1 MIEKTYN
8 VGIYCRL
15 SNDDE
20 RDGESVS
27 IENQKLLLQS
37 YVRQRGWNEIAVY
50 CDDGYSGTNFDRPGV
65 KRLIEDA
72 KAKKINLIL
81 VKDLSRFGRNYIEF
95 GQYTDYLF
103 PSLGCRFIAL
113 NNGIDTMSD
122 NGSTD
127 VMCFLNLFN
136 EFYSRD
142 TSKKVK
148 AVKRACAESGKFMGT
163 YPAYGYKR
171 DPEDKHHLVIDEET
185 APTVRRIFSMRAS
198 GMGFRAIAVT
208 LNEEGVLPPGA
219 LYYQRKGRSDPRNVN
234 HKWAETTVKALI
246 RSEVYIGNMV
256 QGKTGTLSYKSRK
269 LINKPEEEWIRVEG
283 THEPIISRE
292 VWDTVVSIDKKKVRK
307 TPPTDGIRS
316 IFTGLVYC
324 ADCGFKMRN
333 HIERFTYKDG
343 TPGRYSSFICGN
355 YARSGKSACTIHSI
369 YENVLEELVLTDI
382 REKARFVECDGER
395 LAEQISRMKEKE
407 SRSRVIS
414 YEQEMKAAAARM
426 TELERLMQN
435 LYEDKCTGTIPQT
448 VFQTL
453 MRKYETERAEK
464 AAAIPELEQ
473 KVRAQLENRQDANRW
488 MEVIRRYTEITA
500 LDENILFELVDR
512 IEVGE
517 ARKVNGQRIC
527 DVKVV
532 YRYVGSVDDAL
543 SQERLE
549 AYEKLYKVGIYC
561 RLSVDDASNSAKAK
575 NYIPADE
582 SVSIE
587 NQYELL
593 SKFVMLNGWTE
604 VKTYRDD
611 GYSGG
616 NFQRPGFLEMLED
629 ARHGL
634 INLILVKDLSRL
646 GRDFVEVGRYTDVI
660 FPSLGCRFVSV
671 LDCLDTEGDNTD
683 MLHFRSLM
691 NDYHLKD
698 LSNKVKSVLHAKMRS
713 GQYIAAYAPYG
724 YRKSEEDRHRLVID
738 EEAAA
743 VVRRMFE
750 LRRAGMAYGK
760 IAAVLNSEGILSP
773 RWYWAKLYGNGSCK
787 YANLWMYATVKNI
800 LTNEVYTGNLIQ
812 NQTGSRSYKDDTM
825 IYKPESEWIRH
836 EALHEA
842 IISPE
847 VWNEVQAINRERTL
861 LSADNA
867 PPKPFLFTGKLV
879 CADCKAP
886 LQGNRETQRR
896 KNGTSKKY
904 VSYFCSRY
912 TASGY
917 GACSRHTIYEMTLT
931 ELVLSEIR
939 AHAEALELDEAAM
952 LDRLQ
957 AQRTAAD
964 AERLE
969 SVRQEIGKLRRRVH
983 ELEQMTVKLYEDK
996 VCGSISAA
1004 SFAVLL
1010 EKTEQE
1016 RRQRTDRLD
1025 TLLAEVREYEQSA
1038 ADIQSWAA
1046 VVRKHLHIRELDRE
1060 TVDELIDRIE
1070 VGEKTVVDGKNVRDI
1085 KIYYRFVGNI

>member
-1 MIEKTYN
+1 
-8 VGIYCRL
+8 
-15 SNDDE
+15 
-20 RDGESVS
+20 
-27 IENQKLLLQS
+27 
-37 YVRQRGWNEIAVY
+37 
-50 CDDGYSGTNFDRPGV
+50 
-65 KRLIEDA
+65 
-72 KAKKINLIL
+72 
-81 VKDLSRFGRNYIEF
+81 
-95 GQYTDYLF
+95 
-103 PSLGCRFIAL
+103 
-113 NNGIDTMSD
+113 
-122 NGSTD
+122 
-127 VMCFLNLFN
+127 
-136 EFYSRD
+136 
-142 TSKKVK
+142 
-148 AVKRACAESGKFMGT
+148 
-163 YPAYGYKR
+163 
-171 DPEDKHHLVIDEET
+171 
-185 APTVRRIFSMRAS
+185 
-198 GMGFRAIAVT
+198 
-208 LNEEGVLPPGA
+208 
-219 LYYQRKGRSDPRNVN
+219 
-234 HKWAETTVKALI
+234 
-246 RSEVYIGNMV
+246 
-256 QGKTGTLSYKSRK
+256 
-269 LINKPEEEWIRVEG
+269 
-283 THEPIISRE
+283 
-292 VWDTVVSIDKKKVRK
+292 
-307 TPPTDGIRS
+307 
-316 IFTGLVYC
+316 
-324 ADCGFKMRN
+324 
-333 HIERFTYKDG
+333 
-343 TPGRYSSFICGN
+343 
-355 YARSGKSACTIHSI
+355 
-369 YENVLEELVLTDI
+369 
-382 REKARFVECDGER
+382 
-395 LAEQISRMKEKE
+395 MK
-407 SRSRVIS
+407 
-414 YEQEMKAAAARM
+414 
-426 TELERLMQN
+426 
-435 LYEDKCTGTIPQT
+435 
-448 VFQTL
+448 
-453 MRKYETERAEK
+453 
-464 AAAIPELEQ
+464 
-473 KVRAQLENRQDANRW
+473 
-488 MEVIRRYTEITA
+488 
-500 LDENILFELVDR
+500 
-512 IEVGE
+512 
-517 ARKVNGQRIC
+517 
-527 DVKVV
+527 
-532 YRYVGSVDDAL
+532 
-543 SQERLE
+543 
-549 AYEKLYKVGIYC
+549 KLYKVGIYC

-604 VKTYRDD
+604 VKSYRDD

-646 GRDFVEVGRYTDVI
+646 GRDFVEVGRYTDVV

-698 LSNKVKSVLHAKMRS
+698 LSNKVKSVLHTKMRS

-750 LRRAGMAYGK
+750 LRRGGMAYGK

-773 RWYWAKLYGNGSCK
+773 RWYWAKRYGNGSCK

-847 VWNEVQAINRERTL
+847 VWNEVQAINRERTR

-896 KNGTSKKY
+896 KNGTSKRY

-912 TASGY
+912 TSSGH
-917 GACSRHTIYEMTLT
+917 GACSRHTIYEMTLA
-931 ELVLSEIR
+931 ELVMGEIR
-939 AHAEALELDEAAM
+939 SHAEALELDEAAM

-964 AERLE
+964 AERQE
-969 SVRQEIGKLRRRVH
+969 SVRQEIGKLRRRVY
-983 ELEQMTVKLYEDK
+983 ELEQMTAKLYEDK

-1010 EKTEQE
+1010 EKAEQE
-1016 RRQRTDRLD
+1016 RRQRSDRLD
-1025 TLLAEVREYEQSA
+1025 TLLAEVRQYEQSA

-1046 VVRKHLHIRELDRE
+1046 VVRKHLHIREIDRE

-1070 VGEKTVVDGKNVRDI
+1070 VGEKTVIDGKNVRDI

>member
-1 MIEKTYN
+1 
-8 VGIYCRL
+8 
-15 SNDDE
+15 
-20 RDGESVS
+20 
-27 IENQKLLLQS
+27 
-37 YVRQRGWNEIAVY
+37 
-50 CDDGYSGTNFDRPGV
+50 
-65 KRLIEDA
+65 
-72 KAKKINLIL
+72 
-81 VKDLSRFGRNYIEF
+81 
-95 GQYTDYLF
+95 
-103 PSLGCRFIAL
+103 
-113 NNGIDTMSD
+113 
-122 NGSTD
+122 
-127 VMCFLNLFN
+127 
-136 EFYSRD
+136 
-142 TSKKVK
+142 
-148 AVKRACAESGKFMGT
+148 
-163 YPAYGYKR
+163 
-171 DPEDKHHLVIDEET
+171 
-185 APTVRRIFSMRAS
+185 
-198 GMGFRAIAVT
+198 
-208 LNEEGVLPPGA
+208 
-219 LYYQRKGRSDPRNVN
+219 
-234 HKWAETTVKALI
+234 
-246 RSEVYIGNMV
+246 
-256 QGKTGTLSYKSRK
+256 
-269 LINKPEEEWIRVEG
+269 
-283 THEPIISRE
+283 
-292 VWDTVVSIDKKKVRK
+292 
-307 TPPTDGIRS
+307 
-316 IFTGLVYC
+316 
-324 ADCGFKMRN
+324 
-333 HIERFTYKDG
+333 
-343 TPGRYSSFICGN
+343 
-355 YARSGKSACTIHSI
+355 
-369 YENVLEELVLTDI
+369 
-382 REKARFVECDGER
+382 
-395 LAEQISRMKEKE
+395 MK
-407 SRSRVIS
+407 
-414 YEQEMKAAAARM
+414 
-426 TELERLMQN
+426 
-435 LYEDKCTGTIPQT
+435 
-448 VFQTL
+448 
-453 MRKYETERAEK
+453 
-464 AAAIPELEQ
+464 
-473 KVRAQLENRQDANRW
+473 
-488 MEVIRRYTEITA
+488 
-500 LDENILFELVDR
+500 
-512 IEVGE
+512 
-517 ARKVNGQRIC
+517 
-527 DVKVV
+527 
-532 YRYVGSVDDAL
+532 
-543 SQERLE
+543 
-549 AYEKLYKVGIYC
+549 KLYKVGIYC

-604 VKTYRDD
+604 VKSYRDD

-698 LSNKVKSVLHAKMRS
+698 LSGKIKSVLHAKMRS

-724 YRKSEEDRHRLVID
+724 YRKSAEDRHRLVID

-743 VVRRMFE
+743 IVRRMFE
-750 LRRAGMAYGK
+750 LRRGGMAYGK

-773 RWYWAKLYGNGSCK
+773 RWYWAKRYGNGSCK

-812 NQTGSRSYKDDTM
+812 NQTGSRSYKDGTM

-842 IISPE
+842 IIPPE
-847 VWNEVQAINRERTL
+847 VWDEVQAVNRERTL

-939 AHAEALELDEAAM
+939 AHAEALELDEAAA

-964 AERLE
+964 AERQE
-969 SVRQEIGKLRRRVH
+969 SVRQEIGKLRRRVY
-983 ELEQMTVKLYEDK
+983 ELEQMTAKLYEDK

-1010 EKTEQE
+1010 EKAEQE

-1046 VVRKHLHIRELDRE
+1046 VVRKHLDR
-1060 TVDELIDRIE
+1060 
-1070 VGEKTVVDGKNVRDI
+1070 KSVV
-1085 KIYYRFVGNI
+1085 